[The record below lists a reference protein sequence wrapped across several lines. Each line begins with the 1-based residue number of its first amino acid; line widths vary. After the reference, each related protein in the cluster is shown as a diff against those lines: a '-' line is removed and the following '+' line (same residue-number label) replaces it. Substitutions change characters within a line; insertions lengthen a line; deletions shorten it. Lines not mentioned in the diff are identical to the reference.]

1 MIRYALQCAA
11 GHGFESW
18 FRDSSAFEDQ
28 ARRGL
33 LACPECG
40 STKIG
45 KQIMAPAVA
54 VKDEVVPAGP
64 RPVAMLGEKEREMRA
79 MLRALHQHLKDNAQD
94 VGAEFAEEAR
104 KIHYGET
111 EERAIYGQA
120 SEDEARALH
129 EEGIEVMAVPVLPD
143 DRN

>member
-1 MIRYALQCAA
+1 MIRYALQCAV
-11 GHGFESW
+11 GHGFETW
-18 FRDSSAFEDQ
+18 FRDSAAFDEQ
-28 ARRGL
+28 AGRGL
-33 LACPECG
+33 LVCPQCG
-40 STKIG
+40 STAIE
-45 KQIMAPAVA
+45 KQIMAPSIA
-54 VKDEVVPAGP
+54 VKEEAAPPTP
-64 RPVAMLGEKEREMRA
+64 RPLAMMGEKDGRMRA
-79 MLRALHQHLKDNAQD
+79 MLRTFHRHLKENAQD

-120 SEDEARALH
+120 SEDDARALH